1 MYILLFFQYFRAR
14 DGIGSL
20 VNSCSYNEHYISLGT
35 LFISICFI
43 SKSKERKIIVAQAK
57 LEQTRAGA
65 PLALS
70 DELVSRCVVSNLE
83 GA

>member
-14 DGIGSL
+14 DGTGSL
-20 VNSCSYNEHYISLGT
+20 VNSYNEHHISLGT